1 VLRLAARPREVLAG
15 EPGAAVLRVRA
26 RRKNG
31 GIRLLVDDERLFN
44 KLDNEF
50 RSILFEL
57 IKPRHG
63 IDRLL
68 YAAQE
73 KKDWHPRLGGVGH
86 ADSIMDRI
94 LHNPV

>member
-1 VLRLAARPREVLAG
+1 M
-15 EPGAAVLRVRA
+15 
-26 RRKNG
+26 
-31 GIRLLVDDERLFN
+31 DDEWLIN
-44 KLDNEF
+44 KLENEF

-57 IKPRHG
+57 MKPRRG
-63 IDRLL
+63 VDRLL

-94 LHNPV
+94 LHNAV